1 MGKTKYEKTPD
12 YYENLDNS
20 LNLLK
25 EMQNSVCSVCGAIHG
40 PYYNIEK
47 CSKYIRYD
55 SPADMADFGLDFPN
69 EEYVHTHGLAPRK
82 IITLDI
88 NQDEIVDGSIV
99 FVKWDY
105 TPDFLNLLPQLN
117 NKLNETNSKITL
129 LTGRGDSYLE
139 MDKVDYIL
147 QFPCIKKWFRC
158 NPITYDSRI
167 EFFPIGFGEVER
179 AYAKPELLDMF
190 YENPPTEKIN
200 KVYVPYFANTQPAR
214 NKLITDFIEKHKD
227 MCVVENDKF
236 DTDNSRENRLDE
248 KSYFKKL
255 SKYKYCLSL
264 CGNGYDVHRNYEC
277 LLTSTVPVM
286 QHSPVRDYYDKLGI
300 CFEPL
305 ENFQGK
311 VEFKDD
317 DKEKVLYNYW
327 YDKIKETI

>member
-1 MGKTKYEKTPD
+1 
-12 YYENLDNS
+12 
-20 LNLLK
+20 
-25 EMQNSVCSVCGAIHG
+25 
-40 PYYNIEK
+40 
-47 CSKYIRYD
+47 
-55 SPADMADFGLDFPN
+55 MADFGLDFSD
-69 EEYVHTHGLAPRK
+69 EEYYYIDDELNAKRK
-82 IITLDI
+82 SLTFDIEEII
-88 NQDEIVDGSIV
+88 EGSIV
-99 FVKWDY
+99 FVKSDL
-105 TPDFLNLLPQLN
+105 TNKFLEVLPDLNHRC
-117 NKLNETNSKITL
+117 ESTNSKFTL
-129 LTGRGDSYLE
+129 LTGRGDMSLG
-139 MDKVDYIL
+139 MNIVDSIL
-147 QFPCIKKWFRC
+147 QFSCISKWFRC
-158 NPITYDSRI
+158 NPINYDSRI
-167 EFFPIGFGEVER
+167 EFLPIGFGEVER